1 MSSTSRTPSPGQDTV
16 PPAPMMITQPG
27 QTGSPPRVA
36 ARGALSLPGISTA
49 PGSILGVDT
58 VAGPGVVA
66 SPRAVRAAGAEG
78 FVPQSPRGAPGAS
91 HPQAPGG
98 AAPTHPT
105 PAHVSPSHS
114 TATPASA
121 SPVPVAP
128 KGTSPAAAGDG
139 RGSAHE
145 APLSPASAVTRS
157 PVSPPASAAKG
168 TTPAPATPVAASPP
182 PSAITLAP
190 TPTLGTDSIGGVSA
204 PSHATAYAPHVPG
217 AAPGR
222 APAPAP
228 APMPVGSATP
238 GAGGPLEESQAL
250 TRVYADPKH
259 PTLVPTVSGSR
270 EHMLGFCGW

>member
-1 MSSTSRTPSPGQDTV
+1 
-16 PPAPMMITQPG
+16 MMITQPG
-27 QTGSPPRVA
+27 LTGSPPRVA

-49 PGSILGVDT
+49 PGGFLGVDT

-66 SPRAVRAAGAEG
+66 SPRAVRAAAGTEG
-78 FVPQSPRGAPGAS
+78 FVPQSPRGAPGGS
-91 HPQAPGG
+91 HSQTPGG
-98 AAPTHPT
+98 AAPVHPT

-128 KGTSPAAAGDG
+128 KGTSPVAAGDG

-145 APLSPASAVTRS
+145 AALSPASAVTRS
-157 PVSPPASAAKG
+157 PASPPASAAKG
-168 TTPAPATPVAASPP
+168 TTPAPATPAAASPP
-182 PSAITLAP
+182 PPTITLAP
-190 TPTLGTDSIGGVSA
+190 TPTPGTDSIGGVSA

-238 GAGGPLEESQAL
+238 GAGGPMEDSQAL
-250 TRVYADPKH
+250 TRVNAAQNH
-259 PTLVPTVSGSR
+259 PTLVPTVSGTR
-270 EHMLGFCGW
+270 I